1 MIGSLSMIFLALT
14 TGTLYVKAPT
24 TAIFVPRRAYQ
35 ETPFD
40 VRPEPR

>member
-1 MIGSLSMIFLALT
+1 MIGSLSMNFLTLI
-14 TGTLYVKAPT
+14 TGTLYVKAPA

-40 VRPEPR
+40 VRPKPR

>member
-1 MIGSLSMIFLALT
+1 MIRSLSMIFLALT
-14 TGTLYVKAPT
+14 TGTLSAKAPA
-24 TAIFVPRRAYQ
+24 TAIFVPRRSYQ